1 MGAVGNREN
10 ANTLS
15 DPASRRA
22 ETNTSALGQEGT
34 AVPETRLS
42 PRGEANTETLPPET
56 VSEGAEAPDPFGE
69 THLPVAHFGS
79 GTEVSA
85 GDSAQRP
92 RSSAGSLPREFGD
105 PTTDDPREVD
115 VAAVI
120 TQPRA
125 DARYAM
131 VRRLGEG
138 GMGTVEL
145 LRDGVVGRDV
155 AVKRLRVDHMHRA
168 DMRLR
173 FLREARIQGQLEHP
187 AIVPVYD
194 LSAAEDGAPF
204 FTMKRV
210 RGETLEEILELKRRR
225 RAREGKNASA
235 SFGTIERPSRRIP
248 SLRKLLTALAQ
259 AALAVEFAHARG
271 VVHRDL
277 KPANIML
284 GAWGEVYVLDW
295 GIAKLRGDVPVSS
308 IGDGPESLRGDRG
321 DRSRGMGMPVDT
333 GTEFPGFE
341 TAYGSI
347 TGTVGYLSPEQA
359 RGLPVDGRS
368 DVWSLGTILF
378 EILAGVP
385 LIPASTPGKMLA
397 ETIAGPNPDPAER
410 SGDDAIPFELVD
422 LCKRALCTDV
432 ADRLPSAR
440 AFSEAL
446 ERILD
451 GDRDAQKRRSAALE
465 EATKARKALENGD
478 RDGAIAAAQAA
489 LALDGGSEDAR
500 TLLVE
505 TLLEPPAVV
514 TAAMEE
520 ELDTA
525 HQGDYVKL
533 AKFGA
538 IAYLGW
544 LLAAPLFLYAG
555 IRSWP
560 LFGGYLLS
568 TALASGYSFYLSRQ
582 KRIEAYQ
589 GVLLL
594 TVIVVAIGVLAFLSG
609 SLIIVP
615 GIAAAN
621 SLVYASAA
629 PARLRLR
636 IVLLA
641 ALSVAIPLALEVT
654 GLVPPAFRFEGGNIV
669 LLPRLVEFSPRTL
682 PVYFL
687 FAGMQY
693 WLTNFFGLRMRRDLE
708 ALERRMLAHTIELRR
723 FVPEAAKSAAR
734 MPAPT
739 SRELEMCALDL
750 RRAK

>member
-1 MGAVGNREN
+1 MGAVGNREE
-10 ANTLS
+10 AG
-15 DPASRRA
+15 D
-22 ETNTSALGQEGT
+22 ALDGT
-34 AVPETRLS
+34 AIPETRLS
-42 PRGEANTETLPPET
+42 PDAETLAPET
-56 VSEGAEAPDPFGE
+56 LAERPEVTDPFGE
-69 THLPVAHFGS
+69 THLPAPRIGS
-79 GTEVSA
+79 GTAVSG
-85 GDSAQRP
+85 GDSALRP
-92 RSSAGSLPREFGD
+92 RSSSGSLPREFGD

-115 VAAVI
+115 VAAVVG
-120 TQPRA
+120 QPRA
-125 DARYAM
+125 ETRYSL

-210 RGETLEEILELKRRR
+210 RGETLEEILEIKRRR
-225 RAREGKNASA
+225 RAREGKKASA
-235 SFGTIERPSRRIP
+235 SFGADELPRRRVP

-259 AALAVEFAHARG
+259 AALAIEFAHARG

-295 GIAKLRGDVPVSS
+295 GIAKLRGDVPISS
-308 IGDGPESLRGDRG
+308 VGDGPESLRADRG
-321 DRSRGMGMPVDT
+321 DRSRGMGVPVDT

-368 DVWSLGTILF
+368 DVWSLGAILF
-378 EILAGVP
+378 EILAGSP
-385 LIPASTPGKMLA
+385 LIPPSTPGKMLA
-397 ETIAGPNPDPAER
+397 ETIAGPDPDPIAR
-410 SGDDAIPFELVD
+410 SGDEAIPFELVD
-422 LCKRALCTDV
+422 LCKQALTVD
-432 ADRLPSAR
+432 ADARLPSAR

-451 GDRDAQKRRSAALE
+451 GDRDAQRRRAAALE
-465 EATKARKALENGD
+465 EATKAQKALENGD

-489 LALDGGSEDAR
+489 LALDGSSEEAR
-500 TLLVE
+500 TLLIE
-505 TLLEPPAVV
+505 TLLEPPAVI
-514 TAAMEE
+514 TAAVED

-525 HQGDYVKL
+525 HQADYVKL

-538 IAYLGW
+538 FAYLGW
-544 LLAAPLFLYAG
+544 FLAAPLFLYAG

-560 LFGGYLLS
+560 LFGGYLVS
-568 TALASGYSFYLSRQ
+568 TALASGYSFYLSKQ

-609 SLIIVP
+609 SVIIVP

-641 ALSVAIPLALEVT
+641 ALSVAIPLGLEAT

-669 LLPRLVEFSPRTL
+669 LLPRLVEFSPRTM
-682 PVYFL
+682 PVYL
-687 FAGMQY
+687 IFAGMQY

-739 SRELEMCALDL
+739 SRELELCALGL
-750 RRAK
+750 RRPK